1 MNGSSFFRTVHIK
14 LCRCSEELWLKS
26 YLSSA
31 FQAMHPGRDG
41 FSVLRGKLACGLAA
55 TLFPHCF
62 PPTHP
67 LHAVCP
73 WVLLILPSLFLT
85 FHSHCYTF
93 DQAFI
98 PSYQY
103 YFKTHLISFIDFIPL
118 SPSLPHT
125 PSSLSVSPEGS
136 LKCKSEHAVHFLRTL
151 RFLTIFIWLGC

>member
-1 MNGSSFFRTVHIK
+1 MAEILPK
-14 LCRCSEELWLKS
+14 LCFSSHAPWQGWLFSSQRQIGLWPCS
-26 YLSSA
+26 
-31 FQAMHPGRDG
+31 
-41 FSVLRGKLACGLAA
+41 
-55 TLFPHCF
+55 T
-62 PPTHP
+62 
-67 LHAVCP
+67 AVP
-73 WVLLILPSLFLT
+73 SLLPSHPPSPCSLSPSPVDSPQKFLT

-125 PSSLSVSPEGS
+125 PSSLSVSPERS

-151 RFLTIFIWLGC
+151 